1 MDFFFLLLLL
11 LSLSFFHFH
20 FFLHHITCLLWL
32 KDHLQ
37 SHLLQSSH
45 HLVLWP
51 MVTIVF
57 LSLLST
63 HPLPQNLILPWP
75 CGRKNSQSSGPKPEP
90 SLPLPLLL
98 TWETPTL
105 APKDWLTVLFL
116 CLKPC
121 PVNLC
126 GTWFSLPVFWTL
138 LSRVC
143 PSPATDSYP
152 WCTNSYP

>member
-1 MDFFFLLLLL
+1 MDFSFLLLLL

-63 HPLPQNLILPWP
+63 HPTTEPNPSLALWQEEFSELRSQARTQPPAAFATHLGSPNLGP
-75 CGRKNSQSSGPKPEP
+75 CLRTDSQSFSCAWSPG
-90 SLPLPLLL
+90 LL
-98 TWETPTL
+98 TCVEL
-105 APKDWLTVLFL
+105 DFL
-116 CLKPC
+116 CLFSG
-121 PVNLC
+121 LC
-126 GTWFSLPVFWTL
+126 SLESLPQPCN
-138 LSRVC
+138 R
-143 PSPATDSYP
+143 
-152 WCTNSYP
+152 